1 MKKINNFVIK
11 NLDKIL
17 TIFIFLQPILD
28 VFTAISIKRFNINL
42 TIGSITRVIFLLFC
56 IYYLVFLNKN
66 YRRKNIMFLLLL
78 GIYFTSFS
86 IITLIYKD
94 INILPYELKN
104 TLNTFYLPITLITLL
119 EIFKENKVNFKLKNL
134 IITFSIYLIFIII
147 PALTNT
153 SFLSYSH
160 SKLGTVGWFLSANA
174 VGNILSFLLP
184 LIIWYLIKICK
195 NKFIRI
201 FILISTLYVFINMG
215 TKVPIL
221 SLLIISITNII
232 YFLILN
238 IKKKNYKIVS
248 ISILGVILSCI
259 ITAIIIPKTT
269 FYKNLEIHRKYLG
282 INSYTEILT
291 SYDHINNFIFSERL
305 TFLSNT
311 HKSYN
316 KSHLAEKILGIGYV
330 ENYNTPK
337 ESTKTIEID
346 YTEIFYRHGIVGT
359 ILYFFIFI
367 KVLIIALKK
376 VISKFNLL
384 NLEFFTSII
393 LILLLSLFSGHILV
407 TPSVSI
413 YISLL
418 FVIIINGFKE
428 IDYNKKI

>member
-1 MKKINNFVIK
+1 MKKFNNLIIK
-11 NLDKIL
+11 YLEKII
-17 TIFIFLQPILD
+17 TAFIFLQPILD
-28 VFTAISIKRFNINL
+28 VLTAVSIKKFNINL
-42 TIGSITRVIFLLFC
+42 TIGSITRIIFLLFC
-56 IYYLVFLNKN
+56 IYYLIFLSKN
-66 YRRKNIMFLLLL
+66 YKKKNIIFLLLL
-78 GIYFTSFS
+78 GIYFTSFT

-94 INILPYELKN
+94 ISILPYELKN

-119 EIFKENKVNFKLKNL
+119 EIFKENKVEFKLKNL
-134 IITFSIYLIFIII
+134 IITFNIYLIFIII

-184 LIIWYLIKICK
+184 LIIWYLIKLCK
-195 NKFIRI
+195 NNLVKTI
-201 FILISTLYVFINMG
+201 ILISTLYVFINMG

-221 SLLIISITNII
+221 SLLIIAITNII
-232 YFLILN
+232 YFLFLN

-248 ISILGVILSCI
+248 ISIVGVILSSI
-259 ITAIIIPKTT
+259 IAIIIIPKTT

-282 INSYTEILT
+282 IDSYTEILT

-311 HKSYN
+311 HKSY
-316 KSHLAEKILGIGYV
+316 KDSHLSEKILGIGYV
-330 ENYNTPK
+330 ENYNTRK

-346 YTEIFYRHGIVGT
+346 YCEIFYRHGIVGT
-359 ILYFFIFI
+359 ILYFCIFI
-367 KVLIIALKK
+367 NILVVAIKNI
-376 VISKFNLL
+376 ISKFNLL
-384 NLEFFTSII
+384 NLEYFTSII

-407 TPSVSI
+407 TPAVSI

-418 FVIIINGFKE
+418 FSIIINDFKE
-428 IDYNKKI
+428 IDNS